1 MKRKWSEYVT
11 QNSYP
16 ELGRLPILDVCP
28 HCSLAQPPLET
39 PQQQK
44 VECDAVEGRWRSL
57 LQKVVEEKLLVV
69 CALVM

>member
-1 MKRKWSEYVT
+1 MKREYVT

-39 PQQQK
+39 PRQQK
-44 VECDAVEGRWRSL
+44 VECEVEGWRSL
-57 LQKVVEEKLLVV
+57 LQKEVEEKLLVV
-69 CALVM
+69 YVLVM